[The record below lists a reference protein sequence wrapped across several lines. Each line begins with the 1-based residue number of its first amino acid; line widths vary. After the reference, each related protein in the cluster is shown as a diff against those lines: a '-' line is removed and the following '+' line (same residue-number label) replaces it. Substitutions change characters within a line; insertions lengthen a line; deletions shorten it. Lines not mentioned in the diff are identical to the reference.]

1 MMRLIAM
8 GLTLLTGVVSAE
20 DQFALVDSVNH
31 QDSGKSFFSFEAG
44 EINQSK
50 GDVILVGSIWHQ
62 EFKDFRNIEVT
73 VTAEAQKAVS
83 ESDKKYSVG
92 GYEYRSHERVF
103 KTKNSTILR
112 KMLISKDG
120 KTMLGLTDDPGPL
133 AIAAVVAGSA
143 VALCTAQVVYNM
155 YKCETNKPRLT
166 IGFGKEGFTC
176 DARCE

>member
-1 MMRLIAM
+1 MRLIAI
-8 GLTLLTGVVSAE
+8 GLFFLASAVSAE

-31 QDSGKSFFSFEAG
+31 QDSGKSFLSFEAG
-44 EINQSK
+44 DKNGSK
-50 GDVILVGSIWHQ
+50 GDVTLNGSIWHQ
-62 EFKDFRNIEVT
+62 EFTAFRDIEVT

-83 ESDKKYSVG
+83 ESDRMYSVG
-92 GYEYRSHERVF
+92 GYEYWSHERVF
-103 KTKNSTILR
+103 KTKNSTVLR

-120 KTMLGLTDDPGPL
+120 ETMLGLTDDPGPL
-133 AIAAVVAGSA
+133 AIAAIVAGSA

-166 IGFGKEGFTC
+166 IGFGKEGFIC